1 MNCFDKARYC
11 LLSSVF
17 LLAQPV
23 HAQHQQQAAPMQVW
37 EPDLGNGRYRNPII
51 HADYS
56 DPDVIRVGKHYYM
69 TASSFNSAPGL
80 PLLQSED
87 MIHWRIVGHALP
99 HLVPAENFS
108 TPQHGKGVWAPS
120 LRFHDDK
127 FWIFYP
133 DPDFGTYVIS
143 AKEFAGPWSKPHLL
157 VAGKGLIDPTPLWD
171 DDGKAWLLHAWAKS
185 RAGFNNQLTLR
196 AMAPDAS
203 KLLDE
208 KGTLVVDGNQLP
220 GYKTL
225 EGPKLYKR
233 NAWYYIFAPAG
244 GVEFGWQSVFRAK
257 NIFGPYEEKIVL
269 AQGDS
274 KTNGPHQGAWVT
286 AEDGRDWFYHFQDK
300 RAYGRIVHLQPM
312 QWKDDWPV
320 MGTIHPT
327 TGVGKPVDT
336 WEKPVLAS
344 PLTSLANPASSDDFS
359 SPILGLQWQWNA
371 NWNRDWYSLT
381 ANRNHLRLYPQAL
394 SASVSASASS
404 PLIDYPAILLQKLSA
419 PAFETSVKLK
429 LNTNIN
435 GDRAG
440 LVLYGLHYAWIGLE
454 KYQGHHLLQYR
465 TCTSAS
471 LNLRCQE
478 KLVQSK
484 IVRQAEIH
492 LKIALNSA
500 GEAQFYYSEQGDHY
514 TAFGTEFSATPGR
527 WVGAKIGLFHMGT
540 SDVANT
546 KLVRYSNNDHAKS
559 SNRYA
564 DFADFRV
571 HPRLSY

>member
-1 MNCFDKARYC
+1 MNCFDKALYC

-17 LLAQPV
+17 LLVQPV
-23 HAQHQQQAAPMQVW
+23 HAQHHQQADSKPVW

-99 HLVPAENFS
+99 NLMPAENFR

-120 LRFHDDK
+120 LRFHDGK

-133 DPDFGTYVIS
+133 DPDFGIYVMT
-143 AKEFAGPWSKPHLL
+143 AKEFAGPWSTPHLL

-171 DDGKAWLLHAWAKS
+171 EDGKAWLLHAWAKS

-203 KLLDE
+203 KLLDDE
-208 KGTLVVDGNQLP
+208 GTLVVDGNQLP

-257 NIFGPYEEKIVL
+257 NILGPYEEKIVL

-320 MGTIHPT
+320 MGKMHPT
-327 TGVGKPVDT
+327 TGIGEPVDT
-336 WEKPVLAS
+336 WEKPVLES
-344 PLTSLANPASSDDFS
+344 HLTNLANPPSSDDFS
-359 SPILGLQWQWNA
+359 SPTLGLQWQWNA
-371 NWNRDWYSLT
+371 NWNSDWYSLT

-394 SASVSASASS
+394 TASALASS
-404 PLIDYPAILLQKLSA
+404 PLIDYPAILLQKLPA
-419 PAFETSVKLK
+419 PAFNASVKLK
-429 LNTNIN
+429 LNTHIN

-440 LVLYGLHYAWIGLE
+440 LVLYGLHYAWIGVE
-454 KYQGHHLLQYR
+454 KHQDHYLLQYR
-465 TCTSAS
+465 TCTSAN

-478 KLVQSK
+478 KIVHSK
-484 IVRQAEIH
+484 IIKRAEIH

-500 GEAQFYYSEQGDHY
+500 GMAQFYYSEQGEHF
-514 TAFGTEFSATPGR
+514 TAFDTEFNAAPGR
-527 WVGAKIGLFHMGT
+527 WVGAKVGLFHMST
-540 SDVANT
+540 SDVASSTLVDNT
-546 KLVRYSNNDHAKS
+546 NSNQAKS
-559 SNRYA
+559 TNRFA
-564 DFADFRV
+564 DFADFRMR
-571 HPRLSY
+571 PKTND

>member
-1 MNCFDKARYC
+1 MNCFDKALYC

-23 HAQHQQQAAPMQVW
+23 HAQHHQQADSKQVW

-99 HLVPAENFS
+99 HLIPAENFS

-120 LRFHDDK
+120 LRFHDGK

-133 DPDFGTYVIS
+133 DPDFGIYVMT
-143 AKEFAGPWSKPHLL
+143 AKEFAGPWSTPHLL

-196 AMAPDAS
+196 AMDPDAS
-203 KLLDE
+203 KLLDD

-244 GVEFGWQSVFRAK
+244 GVEFGWESVFRAK
-257 NIFGPYEEKIVL
+257 NILGPYEEKIVL

-286 AEDGRDWFYHFQDK
+286 TEDGRDWFYHFQDK

-320 MGTIHPT
+320 MGKMHPT
-327 TGVGKPVDT
+327 TGIGEPVDT
-336 WEKPVLAS
+336 WEKPVSES
-344 PLTSLANPASSDDFS
+344 PLTNLANPPSSDDFS
-359 SPILGLQWQWNA
+359 SPTLGLQWQWNA
-371 NWNRDWYSLT
+371 NWNSDWYSLT
-381 ANRNHLRLYPQAL
+381 ANKNHLRLYPQAL
-394 SASVSASASS
+394 TTSASASS
-404 PLIDYPAILLQKLSA
+404 PLIDYPAILLQKLPA
-419 PAFETSVKLK
+419 PAFEASVELK

-454 KYQGHHLLQYR
+454 KHQDHYSLQYR
-465 TCTSAS
+465 TCSIAN

-478 KLVQSK
+478 KLIQSK
-484 IVRQAEIH
+484 AIDHANID
-492 LKIALNSA
+492 LKIELTPA
-500 GEAQFYYSEQGDHY
+500 GVAQFYYREQEGNF
-514 TAFGTEFSATPGR
+514 TPFGTPFHAVQGR
-527 WVGAKIGLFHMGT
+527 WVGAKIGLFSTTVKNNSKRTNTLT
-540 SDVANT
+540 SAP
-546 KLVRYSNNDHAKS
+546 S
-559 SNRYA
+559 SYA
-564 DFADFRV
+564 DFSHFMVA
-571 HPRLSY
+571 PNNEK

>member
-1 MNCFDKARYC
+1 MNCFDKALYC
-11 LLSSVF
+11 LLSTVF

-23 HAQHQQQAAPMQVW
+23 HAQHQQQTDSKHVW
-37 EPDLGNGRYRNPII
+37 EPDLGNGHYRNPII

-99 HLVPAENFS
+99 HLIPAENFR

-120 LRFHDDK
+120 LRFHDGK

-133 DPDFGTYVIS
+133 DPDFGIYVMT
-143 AKEFAGPWSKPHLL
+143 AKEFAGPWSTPHLL

-171 DDGKAWLLHAWAKS
+171 EDGKAWLLHAWAKS

-203 KLLDE
+203 KLLDD

-257 NIFGPYEEKIVL
+257 NILGPYEEKIVL

-320 MGTIHPT
+320 MGKRHPT
-327 TGVGKPVDT
+327 TGIGEPVDT
-336 WEKPVLAS
+336 WEKPVSES
-344 PLTSLANPASSDDFS
+344 PLTNLENPPSSDDFS
-359 SPILGLQWQWNA
+359 RPTLGLQWQWNA
-371 NWNRDWYSLT
+371 NWNSDWYSLT
-381 ANRNHLRLYPQAL
+381 ANKNHLRLYPQAL
-394 SASVSASASS
+394 TTSASASS
-404 PLIDYPAILLQKLSA
+404 PLIDYPAILLQKLPA
-419 PAFETSVKLK
+419 PAFEASVELK

-454 KYQGHHLLQYR
+454 KHQDHYLLQYR
-465 TCTSAS
+465 TCSSAN

-478 KLVQSK
+478 KLVQTK
-484 IVRQAEIH
+484 ITEQAEIH

-500 GEAQFYYSEQGDHY
+500 GVAQFYYSEQGEQF
-514 TAFGTEFSATPGR
+514 TVFGTEFNATPGR
-527 WVGAKIGLFHMGT
+527 WVGAKIGLFHIGT
-540 SDVANT
+540 RDVASST
-546 KLVRYSNNDHAKS
+546 VVSNKNKEQAKS
-559 SNRYA
+559 TNRFA

-571 HPRLSY
+571 SPRTNY